1 VLAGLVADGQTLVTA
16 AHHIDRGC
24 PDFVPHLCSLGADVV
39 REPDE
44 QADYS

>member
-1 VLAGLVADGQTLVTA
+1 VLAGLVAEGETLVSA
-16 AHHIDRGC
+16 VHHIDRGY
-24 PDFVPHLCSLGADVV
+24 PDFVPALCRLGATVV